1 MNPSHLIPTVAR
13 VRDGLLRV
21 LALTLLS
28 AAAVP
33 AAAQRI
39 PDLNAPKHAAE
50 KAADA
55 ENARLSAQTGQEVP
69 ARRGAPSSSAPKSG
83 PASAPAASSAT
94 GSSSRPVAAAGDMA
108 SVTREVYEYAAEGRR
123 DPFFSLILTEDLRPL
138 LSDLKLVAVLY
149 DASGR
154 RSVAIMRDLQTNAQ
168 YRVNSG
174 QAIGR
179 MRVAQIKPRVVI
191 FTIDEFGLSR
201 QDSLFLVDSAKVRNK

>member
-1 MNPSHLIPTVAR
+1 MTR
-13 VRDGLLRV
+13 VRLIAC
-21 LALTLLS
+21 ALVVS
-28 AAAVP
+28 ATSP
-33 AAAQRI
+33 LAAQRM
-39 PDLNAPKHAAE
+39 PDINAPKRAAQN
-50 KAADA
+50 AADA
-55 ENARLSAQTGQEVP
+55 ENARLSAQTGQDVP
-69 ARRGAPSSSAPKSG
+69 VRRGA
-83 PASAPAASSAT
+83 ASAPAPAPSKASGP
-94 GSSSRPVAAAGDMA
+94 GSTAAPKA
-108 SVTREVYEYAAEGRR
+108 STPSGPSTNAPPILGPVTREVFSYSADGRR

-154 RSVAIMRDLQTNAQ
+154 RSVAIMRDLQTDVQ

-201 QDSLFLVDSAKVRNK
+201 QDSLFLVDSTKVRK

>member
-1 MNPSHLIPTVAR
+1 MKPSHLISTLAPKRHGMLSIVM
-13 VRDGLLRV
+13 
-21 LALTLLS
+21 LALLS
-28 AAAVP
+28 VAAVP
-33 AAAQRI
+33 AGAQRI
-39 PDLNAPKHAAE
+39 PDLNAPKRAAE
-50 KAADA
+50 KAVDA

-69 ARRGAPSSSAPKSG
+69 ARRGAPKSG
-83 PASAPAASSAT
+83 PGSTPASTTSAT
-94 GSSSRPVAAAGDMA
+94 PAGPSTLAPGVMA
-108 SVTREVYEYAAEGRR
+108 PVTREVYEYVADGRR